1 MTINSENHLHTQTQ
15 ASLRFYDF
23 RQILQITTTRV
34 PKVLL
39 DRELDLGTATQAPV
53 GLAAFVF
60 LSSLFYFPDN
70 RWLLA
75 SDDLG
80 GRGLSFCVLSVCLLF
95 ALLMIWDLIPDVL
108 RTLITLLKLL
118 FFLISMWA
126 LHCAWVI
133 YLLISKGISVWIIL
147 IWEGSKILYR
157 ATNIYMP
164 LTSRQS
170 KYNPYRRRAEA
181 SL

>member
-80 GRGLSFCVLSVCLLF
+80 GRGLSFCVFYLFVYFLLF
-95 ALLMIWDLIPDVL
+95 
-108 RTLITLLKLL
+108 
-118 FFLISMWA
+118 
-126 LHCAWVI
+126 
-133 YLLISKGISVWIIL
+133 
-147 IWEGSKILYR
+147 
-157 ATNIYMP
+157 
-164 LTSRQS
+164 
-170 KYNPYRRRAEA
+170 
-181 SL
+181 